1 MTPKRGG
8 RWRDHRP
15 VLNGIVFRTRAGIPW
30 RDLPERSGP
39 WETVDKRFAR
49 WQTDGTW
56 ARIEAALG
64 TQADGA
70 GELDWNAQIDA
81 GVIRAHQHAAGA
93 RNGGSRRSRQATSR
107 RWDGH
112 GWADHQAP
120 YHLRRPGP
128 QPGHPPHSGP
138 GRRHPAVDRVG
149 GSGAGGAAWCPG
161 RPRKRRE
168 HLTGD
173 KAYSSRANRQALRA
187 RRIPHTILSGTTSRP
202 TGPVGVLGVA
212 GRRPLTGSATASAT
226 RSSG

>member
-1 MTPKRGG
+1 MAGSPPGPQRHRVPDPRRDPLAGSARAVWAVGDGRQAVRALADRRHLGPHRGHLGDPG
-8 RWRDHRP
+8 RW
-15 VLNGIVFRTRAGIPW
+15 GW
-30 RDLPERSGP
+30 
-39 WETVDKRFAR
+39 
-49 WQTDGTW
+49 
-56 ARIEAALG
+56 
-64 TQADGA
+64 
-70 GELDWNAQIDA
+70 ELDWNAQIDA

-120 YHLRRPGP
+120 YHLPRPGP

-173 KAYSSRANRQALRA
+173 KAYSGRANRQALRA